1 MVQNYR
7 QKDAE
12 MRIGL
17 HASRKNYDRLYPH
30 GLLAIVLLSAIFV
43 VVMTVLSIE
52 TGRGSLDMTRT
63 VVKHLGLSTAALFPS
78 GHALR
83 DPIYLNPAIDLRH
96 SPNLPLI
103 LYSPEERMYGSFLN
117 ER

>member
-1 MVQNYR
+1 MVKNYR

-12 MRIGL
+12 MRISPS
-17 HASRKNYDRLYPH
+17 ASRENYDRLYPH
-30 GLLAIVLLSAIFV
+30 GLLAIVLLSAAFV
-43 VVMTVLSIE
+43 AVMTVLSID
-52 TGRGSLDMTRT
+52 TGQDSIDMTQT
-63 VVKHLGLSTAALFPS
+63 VIKHLGLSTAALFPS

-96 SPNLPLI
+96 GPNLPSI
-103 LYSPEERMYGSFLN
+103 IYSPEEWMHGGFLN